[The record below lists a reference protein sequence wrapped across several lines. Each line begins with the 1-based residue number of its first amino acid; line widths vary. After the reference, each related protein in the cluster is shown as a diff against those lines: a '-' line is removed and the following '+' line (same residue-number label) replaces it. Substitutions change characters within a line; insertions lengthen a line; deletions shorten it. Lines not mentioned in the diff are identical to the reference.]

1 MATSLVSALVKI
13 PVRHDLAMTG
23 EITLRG
29 TVLPIGGLKEK
40 VLAAHRGGI
49 KTVLIPEENK
59 KDIEEIPESVLKT
72 VELVQAAH
80 MDEVLKKA
88 LFLDDPENF
97 LKKKEE
103 EIEAGVESPEY
114 REKEREIPRVDIL
127 PQ

>member
-1 MATSLVSALVKI
+1 MATSLVSALTKI

-49 KTVLIPEENK
+49 KTVLIPAENE
-59 KDIEEIPESVLKT
+59 KDIEEIPSTILKT
-72 VELVQAAH
+72 VELVPVSH
-80 MDEVLKKA
+80 MDEVLKRA
-88 LFLDDPENF
+88 LILQDPENF
-97 LKKKEE
+97 LKKKGESA
-103 EIEAGVESPEY
+103 EAKEESPAFE
-114 REKEREIPRVDIL
+114 EKEEDLPPADIL